1 MAGSSGGACWGK
13 QFTTCRRRTLQ
24 VTYSRSC
31 LPRFAG
37 NLEQHSVKGW
47 GYNYLTLGQVTGPV
61 STLMACPDGQKKE
74 SFVQIYGQGF
84 FVNYNSKLPF
94 VIYVPQEYEVRYRL
108 WRADNLAQPAMI
120 E

>member
-1 MAGSSGGACWGK
+1 M
-13 QFTTCRRRTLQ
+13 
-24 VTYSRSC
+24 
-31 LPRFAG
+31 
-37 NLEQHSVKGW
+37 EQ
-47 GYNYLTLGQVTGPV
+47 
-61 STLMACPDGQKKE
+61 KE
-74 SFVQIYGQGF
+74 TFVQIYGQGF